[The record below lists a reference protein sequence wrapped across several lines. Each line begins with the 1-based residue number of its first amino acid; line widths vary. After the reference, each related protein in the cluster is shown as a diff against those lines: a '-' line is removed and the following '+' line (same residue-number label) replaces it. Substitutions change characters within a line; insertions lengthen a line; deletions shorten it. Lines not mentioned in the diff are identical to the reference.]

1 MDEINWSNDIYSDV
15 FSSDFDSRFETIDL
29 QSLEMKEKCTVGE
42 VLRTTTETNNLPFPD
57 ESRFP
62 LTSNEQLEE
71 TLKHYIKSSIPEFL
85 AVCY

>member
-15 FSSDFDSRFETIDL
+15 LSSDFDSRFETIDL

-62 LTSNEQLEE
+62 LTVKPRFNEPRYNEDPVI
-71 TLKHYIKSSIPEFL
+71 TNNI
-85 AVCY
+85 